1 MSIKNCSYEL
11 TIVPLDRNSDIDRS
25 GWIRHGEI
33 KETHFL
39 ELIGA
44 DVRNLCQME
53 SFTPTWA
60 YIITYFKNRPNMMP
74 YPRINDQQ
82 YEAMSNLKNTF
93 QVLLVTNG
101 NDSFAIYRY
110 IKMEWPN
117 NLFQYN
123 IINAGFIFYDYTNSA
138 MDKYLIKNNSLSNLV
153 ENSNMGIPGL
163 WFINFNNDN
172 CHFNYSYD
180 HKPFYRHRFPP
191 KTSC

>member
-33 KETHFL
+33 NETHFL
-39 ELIGA
+39 ELIGV

-60 YIITYFKNRPNMMP
+60 YIITYFENRPNMMP
-74 YPRINDQQ
+74 YPRTNDEQF
-82 YEAMSNLKNTF
+82 EAMSNLKNTF

-101 NDSFAIYRY
+101 NDSFAFYRY
-110 IKMEWPN
+110 VKMEWPN

-123 IINAGFIFYDYTNSA
+123 NINAGFYFDDYTNHR
-138 MDKYLIKNNSLSNLV
+138 MDKYFIKNNSLSNLV
-153 ENSNMGIPGL
+153 ENSNMGITGR

-172 CHFNYSYD
+172 CRFNYTYD
-180 HKPFYRHRFPP
+180 HKPFDRHRFPP
-191 KTSC
+191 KTNC